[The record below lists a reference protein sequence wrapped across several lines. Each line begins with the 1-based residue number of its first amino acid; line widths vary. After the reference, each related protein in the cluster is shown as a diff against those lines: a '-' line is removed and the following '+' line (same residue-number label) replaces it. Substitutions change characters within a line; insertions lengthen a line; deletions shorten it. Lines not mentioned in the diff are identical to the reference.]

1 MPHALAAPELALVTA
16 AMAVALLFRPW
27 EVLRAPALRAPWL
40 AALVILPLLWA
51 AQSRLPP
58 DFPAALSGACL
69 LVLMFGWPL
78 AVWTLLPVAVC
89 AALLDGS
96 FPRGALQLAAWHGML
111 PASLA
116 LLIGIAVRRVLPPHV
131 FVYILARGF
140 IGSALAVMG
149 AGVVAALVRPL
160 PSGTSVSSLLVG
172 QWLMAFGEAVLTG
185 MLTAIFVA
193 YRPEWLLTWS
203 DRRYLRPPA
212 R

>member
-1 MPHALAAPELALVTA
+1 VA
-16 AMAVALLFRPW
+16 ALL
-27 EVLRAPALRAPWL
+27 V
-40 AALVILPLLWA
+40 LPLAWNTPSVLPGGPSLRFSFA
-51 AQSRLPP
+51 A
-58 DFPAALSGACL
+58 L